1 MRTRSGKKVGPKKVN
16 MPQVEFN
23 LKAIREI
30 KKRKKEVCKENSKQS
45 KKRR

>member
-1 MRTRSGKKVGPKKVN
+1 MRTGREKKVGPKKIN

-23 LKAIREI
+23 FKSIKEI
-30 KKRKKEVCKENSKQS
+30 KKRKKEVCKGNSKQS